1 MAPEIYGKYRCCCV
15 ILYVS
20 KALWMVLILWDLQ
33 MNYKKPEKIRIFR
46 RKSLQKCLVSA
57 DNQFQNGS
65 EGYPEVETFI
75 AIAKN
80 LHLSLDDLM
89 HDELSQISDF
99 EAISTLDVEIY
110 GPKLKTVSIDTVVKA
125 CMGTSPTNF
134 EWIAGFFPDVHFNAE
149 FARIGRIRIQDVEEA
164 QKEVLKAINNKEK

>member
-1 MAPEIYGKYRCCCV
+1 MLLCNTICIKSIVEGVDNMGFADELQKARKDKNISQEELAEMLGVSRQS
-15 ILYVS
+15 VS
-20 KALWMVLILWDLQ
+20 KW
-33 MNYKKPEKIRIFR
+33 ER
-46 RKSLQKCLVSA
+46 
-57 DNQFQNGS
+57 S

-134 EWIAGFFPDVHFNAE
+134 EWIVGFFPDVNFNAE

-164 QKEVLKAINNKEK
+164 QKEVLKAINN

>member
-1 MAPEIYGKYRCCCV
+1 MGFADELQKARKDKNISQEELAEMLGVSRQS
-15 ILYVS
+15 VS
-20 KALWMVLILWDLQ
+20 KW
-33 MNYKKPEKIRIFR
+33 ER
-46 RKSLQKCLVSA
+46 
-57 DNQFQNGS
+57 S

-125 CMGTSPTNF
+125 CMGSSPTNF
-134 EWIAGFFPDVHFNAE
+134 EWIAGFFPNVNFNAE

-164 QKEVLKAINNKEK
+164 QKEVLKAINN

>member
-1 MAPEIYGKYRCCCV
+1 MGFAEELQKARKNKNISQEELAEMLGVSRQS
-15 ILYVS
+15 VS
-20 KALWMVLILWDLQ
+20 KW
-33 MNYKKPEKIRIFR
+33 ER
-46 RKSLQKCLVSA
+46 
-57 DNQFQNGS
+57 S
-65 EGYPEVETFI
+65 EGYPEVETLI

-134 EWIAGFFPDVHFNAE
+134 EWIAGFFPDVNFNAE

-164 QKEVLKAINNKEK
+164 QKEVLKAINN

>member
-1 MAPEIYGKYRCCCV
+1 MGFADELQKARKDKNISQEELAEMLGVSRQS
-15 ILYVS
+15 VS
-20 KALWMVLILWDLQ
+20 KW
-33 MNYKKPEKIRIFR
+33 ER
-46 RKSLQKCLVSA
+46 
-57 DNQFQNGS
+57 S

-134 EWIAGFFPDVHFNAE
+134 EWIAGFFPDVNFNAE

-164 QKEVLKAINNKEK
+164 QKEVLKAINN

>member
-1 MAPEIYGKYRCCCV
+1 MYQSIVEGVTTMGFAEELQKARKNKNISQEELAEMLGVSRQS
-15 ILYVS
+15 VS
-20 KALWMVLILWDLQ
+20 KW
-33 MNYKKPEKIRIFR
+33 ER
-46 RKSLQKCLVSA
+46 
-57 DNQFQNGS
+57 S
-65 EGYPEVETFI
+65 EGYPEVETLI

-134 EWIAGFFPDVHFNAE
+134 EWIAGFFPDVNFNAE

-164 QKEVLKAINNKEK
+164 QKEVLKAINN

>member
-1 MAPEIYGKYRCCCV
+1 MEGVDTMGFADELQKARKDKNISQEELAEMLGVSRQS
-15 ILYVS
+15 VS
-20 KALWMVLILWDLQ
+20 KW
-33 MNYKKPEKIRIFR
+33 ER
-46 RKSLQKCLVSA
+46 
-57 DNQFQNGS
+57 S

-134 EWIAGFFPDVHFNAE
+134 EWIAGFFPDVNFNAE

-164 QKEVLKAINNKEK
+164 QKEVLKAINN

>member
-1 MAPEIYGKYRCCCV
+1 MYQSIVDGVTTMGFAEELQKARKNKNISQEELAEMLGVSRQS
-15 ILYVS
+15 VS
-20 KALWMVLILWDLQ
+20 KW
-33 MNYKKPEKIRIFR
+33 ER
-46 RKSLQKCLVSA
+46 
-57 DNQFQNGS
+57 S
-65 EGYPEVETFI
+65 EGYPEVETLI

-110 GPKLKTVSIDTVVKA
+110 GPKLKTVSIDTIVKA
-125 CMGTSPTNF
+125 CMGTLPTNF
-134 EWIAGFFPDVHFNAE
+134 ERIVGFFPDVNFNAE

-164 QKEVLKAINNKEK
+164 QKEVLKAINN

>member
-1 MAPEIYGKYRCCCV
+1 MGFAEELQKARKNKNISQEELAEMLGVSRQS
-15 ILYVS
+15 VS
-20 KALWMVLILWDLQ
+20 KW
-33 MNYKKPEKIRIFR
+33 ER
-46 RKSLQKCLVSA
+46 
-57 DNQFQNGS
+57 S
-65 EGYPEVETFI
+65 EGYPEVETLI

-110 GPKLKTVSIDTVVKA
+110 GPKLKTVSIDTIVKA

-134 EWIAGFFPDVHFNAE
+134 EWIAGFFPDVNFNAE

-164 QKEVLKAINNKEK
+164 QKEVLKAINN

>member
-1 MAPEIYGKYRCCCV
+1 MGFADELQRARKDKNISQEELAELLGVSRQS
-15 ILYVS
+15 VS
-20 KALWMVLILWDLQ
+20 KW
-33 MNYKKPEKIRIFR
+33 ER
-46 RKSLQKCLVSA
+46 C
-57 DNQFQNGS
+57 
-65 EGYPEVETFI
+65 EGYPEVETLI
-75 AIAKN
+75 AIARK

-134 EWIAGFFPDVHFNAE
+134 EWIAGFFPDVNFNAE

-164 QKEVLKAINNKEK
+164 QKEVLKAINN

>member
-1 MAPEIYGKYRCCCV
+1 MGFAEELQKARKNKNISQEELAEMLGVSRQS
-15 ILYVS
+15 VS
-20 KALWMVLILWDLQ
+20 KW
-33 MNYKKPEKIRIFR
+33 ER
-46 RKSLQKCLVSA
+46 
-57 DNQFQNGS
+57 S
-65 EGYPEVETFI
+65 EGYPEVETLI

-134 EWIAGFFPDVHFNAE
+134 EWIAGYFPDVNFNAE

-164 QKEVLKAINNKEK
+164 QKEILKAINN

>member
-1 MAPEIYGKYRCCCV
+1 MYQSIVEGVTTMGFAE
-15 ILYVS
+15 
-20 KALWMVLILWDLQ
+20 
-33 MNYKKPEKIRIFR
+33 E
-46 RKSLQKCLVSA
+46 LQKARKNKNISQEELAEMLGVSR
-57 DNQFQNGS
+57 QSVSIWERS

-110 GPKLKTVSIDTVVKA
+110 GPKLKTVAIDTVVKA

-134 EWIAGFFPDVHFNAE
+134 EWIAGFFPDVNFNAE

-164 QKEVLKAINNKEK
+164 QKEVLKAINN

>member
-1 MAPEIYGKYRCCCV
+1 MYQSIVEGVTTMGFAEELQKARKNKNISQEELAEMLGVSRQS
-15 ILYVS
+15 VS
-20 KALWMVLILWDLQ
+20 KW
-33 MNYKKPEKIRIFR
+33 ER
-46 RKSLQKCLVSA
+46 
-57 DNQFQNGS
+57 S
-65 EGYPEVETFI
+65 EGYPEVETLI

-134 EWIAGFFPDVHFNAE
+134 EWIVDFFPDVNFNAE

-164 QKEVLKAINNKEK
+164 QKEVLKAINN

>member
-1 MAPEIYGKYRCCCV
+1 MYQSIVEGV
-15 ILYVS
+15 ITMGFAEELQKARKNKNISQEELAEMLGVSRQSVS
-20 KALWMVLILWDLQ
+20 KW
-33 MNYKKPEKIRIFR
+33 ER
-46 RKSLQKCLVSA
+46 
-57 DNQFQNGS
+57 S
-65 EGYPEVETFI
+65 EGYPEVETLI

-134 EWIAGFFPDVHFNAE
+134 EWIAGFFPDVNFNAE

-164 QKEVLKAINNKEK
+164 QKEVLKAINN

>member
-1 MAPEIYGKYRCCCV
+1 MLLCNTICIKSIVEGDDTMGFADELQKARKDKNISQEELAEMLGVSRQS
-15 ILYVS
+15 VS
-20 KALWMVLILWDLQ
+20 KW
-33 MNYKKPEKIRIFR
+33 ER
-46 RKSLQKCLVSA
+46 
-57 DNQFQNGS
+57 S
-65 EGYPEVETFI
+65 EGYPEVETLI

-134 EWIAGFFPDVHFNAE
+134 EWIAGFFPDVNFNAE

-164 QKEVLKAINNKEK
+164 QKEVLKAINN